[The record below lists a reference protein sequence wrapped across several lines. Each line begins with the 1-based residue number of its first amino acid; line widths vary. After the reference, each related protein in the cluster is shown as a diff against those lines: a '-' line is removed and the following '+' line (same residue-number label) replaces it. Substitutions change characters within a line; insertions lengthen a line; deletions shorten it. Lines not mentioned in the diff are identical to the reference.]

1 MLIPTQSST
10 EGKDGDEKGKESDVA
25 EFVPAK
31 ELSAASMDNVLVC
44 IVLHSEE
51 GYANRNTVIKPK

>member
-1 MLIPTQSST
+1 MLILTQSST
-10 EGKDGDEKGKESDVA
+10 EGKDGDEKGKESDVV

-51 GYANRNTVIKPK
+51 GYTN